1 MERVDFDIDPGST
14 PEVNEQP
21 SEIETRQP
29 MLEQASLEELGIVDD
44 DEAEVVEE
52 VQQEQDN
59 EEVAEVD
66 EVSAEAEPEEEDECP
81 KLDLSELSA
90 RSAPDGEEIEMKY
103 NEVTTPLKELD
114 WQTQIM
120 WCLSHN

>member
-52 VQQEQDN
+52 VQQEQ
-59 EEVAEVD
+59 EKEEVD
-66 EVSAEAEPEEEDECP
+66 EVVAEADAEEEDECP

-103 NEVTTPLKELD
+103 NEVTTPLKESD
-114 WQTQIM
+114 
-120 WCLSHN
+120 